1 MIISTTNNLPS
12 KAYLAILSKKIRN
25 KEYSLQTVIN
35 VSNNETKLHK
45 KSNNKQRSCIK
56 V

>member
-12 KAYLAILSKKIRN
+12 KAYLEILSKKIKN
-25 KEYSLQTVIN
+25 KEYSLQTIIN
-35 VSNNETKLHK
+35 VSNNETKIHE
-45 KSNNKQRSCIK
+45 KSNNKSRSCIK